1 MLVEHEATCRWYEM
15 RDPRTGGWLL
25 REVEIPA
32 ILGWAPGSK
41 MPQRYASFRAEDLA
55 ARMYG

>member
-15 RDPRTGGWLL
+15 RNPTTGAWVL
-25 REVEIPA
+25 REVEIPG
-32 ILGWAPGSK
+32 IMGWSPGSK
-41 MPQRYASFRAEDLA
+41 MPLRYASFRAEDLA